1 MRLHGNNEKGFTL
14 IEVVVSL
21 VLVGIMAAI
30 AGLGIVQATK
40 AFIFT
45 KEASVLGQKGDL
57 AMSRIRRSVQNL
69 TNITAATATSLTVQR
84 LDKGVTVTES
94 YNYSGGVLTLSYN
107 GGTARTLTDS
117 LQAFSLAFAK
127 SDGSTWTTSSK
138 AADLATVAVSS
149 TIAGSQGASVT
160 YADKVVPRNTF
171 MPGGKAFTP
180 AGMTSGGFSCFVATV
195 AYGNG
200 DYPSVKVLRQF
211 RDLVLMKFSA
221 GRAFVAWY
229 YRVGPGL
236 ADSFKSSDISK
247 MFVRIALLPFV
258 GTAFLILY
266 FPAGIPLFLLMALIL
281 ARLAVKTNIFQRVLQ
296 KRPYLRGVRGQE
308 GSVLVGLIVTMV
320 VMAIMAGAMVSMYSA
335 ANAASI
341 PAYFSQHAYYL
352 AESGRNYAVKTYL
365 ANKDSDT
372 NFIGA
377 FYSGS
382 TVRTYPVGN
391 DNFNV
396 RVKSYYYNTGAGST
410 GTTLTVSAWGELPD
424 IWKGTIPG
432 SGSLQVPTGASSTA
446 IVNYTAASYNS
457 ANKTITFTIPST
469 TVVANGR
476 VQPVVRTGAALTVY
490 AKNIGDPLGDNL
502 SINVN
507 YLGVDDTFMLPPV
520 NGTISFVSGTEEY
533 YIMYDKIEKVGS
545 VEYLKGIRH
554 FPGKAPIP
562 SAGVSLAAGTP
573 LVVGRYAQFVS
584 TGTVG
589 SGSGAVSQT
598 IYHNQP
604 LDVVKLYSLLSGAFT
619 PVTSVL
625 GGYASQSDGSIKITR
640 TEQTY
645 SYVGSEP
652 TYMQESFQAVS
663 WDTPSPLK
671 TLWEQSNYVLSYDLQ
686 AKIKFTETE
695 DDTSTTN
702 AVNHPGNYMPGIAF
716 RVKCEADNSDCT
728 YYGVSLMRGV
738 QGRLEHSSGS
748 GCSEETYYTEEDDI
762 SDNMF
767 AQFGSNSGARPR
779 ATDISCTGADRFVPN
794 TWTSTNASQSSS
806 WNAGVTLSGGAPL
819 DGIPYVVFWQKDWS
833 TSSGGICGGETS
845 PWNWLAFMPL
855 VEAKVTQVYY
865 YPANTSTGR
874 PAGWYE
880 ANITNGN
887 SPFGSASGRR
897 GPFTAW
903 KLRDK
908 YGVLKTST
916 QETRTVLGI
925 PGYDPSTSTNLLVRD
940 TSFLPVNKWDSATD
954 AVVGFI
960 LPNVKD
966 STYSSYSANDY
977 QYLKASRNYRIYPKP
992 WVTLAA
998 RIVEMVGDFDCNS
1011 SNGDERVNAIMA
1023 YVSDPDGVAGTF
1035 GGTKD
1040 TYRKPYTQNPN
1051 YPTTTSYTVR
1061 WPDVDD
1067 YFTMMVWDRGNYTS
1081 QAIEQASTSCG
1092 WINVDVKLVEKG
1104 KDSDNDNVVAYTAFL
1119 TTEPPY
1125 FTSAY
1130 NHPEFGYHTAGI
1142 SAASGCV
1149 SPHCESAYFTDG
1161 YWQAYRGGVSGMLP
1175 GIQSQ

>member
-1 MRLHGNNEKGFTL
+1 MRLHGKNEKGFTL

-21 VLVGIMAAI
+21 VLVGIMAAV

-69 TNITAATATSLTVQR
+69 TNVTAATASSLTVWR

-94 YNYSGGVLTLSYN
+94 YSYSGGNLMLSFN

-117 LQAFSLAFAK
+117 LQAFSLTFAK
-127 SDGSTWTTSSK
+127 SDGSAWTPSSK
-138 AADLATVAVSS
+138 VADLATVSVSS
-149 TIAGSQGASVT
+149 TIAGSQGAAVT
-160 YADKVVPRNTF
+160 YADKIVPRNTF

-229 YRVGPGL
+229 YRAGPGI

-247 MFVRIALLPFV
+247 MLVRIALLPFV

-281 ARLAVKTNIFQRVLQ
+281 ARLATKSDLFQRFLQ
-296 KRPYLRGVRGQE
+296 KRTVLRGIRGQE

-352 AESGRNYAVKTYL
+352 AESGRNYAVKTFL

-372 NFIGA
+372 NFINS

-391 DNFNV
+391 DKFNV
-396 RVKSYYYNTGAGST
+396 RVKSYYYNTGAGSS

-424 IWKGTIPG
+424 FWSGTVPA
-432 SGSLQVPTGASSTA
+432 SGSLQVPTGASTTS
-446 IVNYTAASYNS
+446 IVNYTNASYNS
-457 ANKTITFTIPST
+457 ATKQITFTIPST

-476 VQPVVRTGAALTVY
+476 VQPVVRTGAAQTIY
-490 AKNIGDPLGDNL
+490 AKNIGDPLGDSL

-520 NGTISFVSGTEEY
+520 NGTLSFVSGTDEY
-533 YIMYDKIEKVGS
+533 FIMYDKVTKVGT
-545 VEYLKGIRH
+545 VEYLQGIRH
-554 FPGKAPIP
+554 FPGKTPIP

-573 LVVGRYAQFVS
+573 LVVGRYTQFIS

-604 LDVVKLYSLLSGAFT
+604 LDVVKLYSLLTGAFT

-645 SYVGSEP
+645 SYVGSDP

-671 TLWEQSNYVLSYDLQ
+671 TLWEQSNYILSYDLQ

-695 DDTSTTN
+695 DDTSFPLSQSI
-702 AVNHPGNYMPGIAF
+702 NHPGNYMPGIAF
-716 RVKCEADNSDCT
+716 RVKCTPGTTDKDCT

-738 QGRLEHSSGS
+738 QGRLEHEEGCGS
-748 GCSEETYYTEEDDI
+748 YYTEEDDI
-762 SDNMF
+762 SDSLF
-767 AQFGSNSGARPR
+767 AQYETNNGARPSS
-779 ATDISCTGADRFVPN
+779 TDISCTGADRFEPN
-794 TWTSTNASQSSS
+794 TWTSTNASQSST
-806 WNAGVTLSGGAPL
+806 WNAGVTLSGGAAL

-833 TSSGGICGGETS
+833 EGSGGLCGGSSS
-845 PWNWLAFMPL
+845 PWDWLAFMPL
-855 VEAKVTQVYY
+855 VEAKVTKVYY
-865 YPANTSTGR
+865 YPAASPR

-880 ANITNGN
+880 ANLADG
-887 SPFGSASGRR
+887 SAPFGSASGRL
-897 GPFTAW
+897 GPYTVW

-908 YGVLKTST
+908 YGVLKTYT
-916 QETRTVLGI
+916 IEDRTILGV
-925 PGYDPSTSTNLLVRD
+925 PGVHENTGASVVVRD
-940 TSFLPVNKWDSATD
+940 TSYKPVSKWDSATD

-966 STYSSYSANDY
+966 STYSSYSTN
-977 QYLKASRNYRIYPKP
+977 QYRIAKASRNYRIYPKP
-992 WVTLAA
+992 WVTLTA

-1011 SNGDERVNAIMA
+1011 GNGDERVNAVMA

-1035 GGTKD
+1035 GAGKD
-1040 TYRKPYTQNPN
+1040 TYRKPYTRNPN
-1051 YPTTTSYTVR
+1051 YPTTDSYTVR

-1067 YFTMMVWDRGNYTS
+1067 YFTMAVWDRGNYTS
-1081 QAIEQASTSCG
+1081 KKVLMPSTSCG
-1092 WINVDVKLVEKG
+1092 WYNVYVKVVEKG
-1104 KDSDNDNVVAYTAFL
+1104 KDSDNDNVIAYTAFL

-1125 FTSAY
+1125 FTSTY
-1130 NHPEFGYHTAGI
+1130 DHPEFGYHTAGI
-1142 SAASGCV
+1142 SAAEGCA

-1161 YWQAYRGGVSGMLP
+1161 YWQAYKGGVSGLLP